1 MLPRVSSRR
10 STADLGPHVLKSA
23 RRAGPRD
30 PAKPVSGSPV
40 RVRAFSFPGCCA
52 FRQPTQLDNRARWQ
66 ATFSASSGGR
76 GNPLSRRD
84 LGYAPAVTARVG
96 YLQRSGLRWLVPR
109 APGPHHR
116 RQARCRAQLP
126 GFASAP
132 MRHTV
137 PGHACRGRI
146 AAFAAAIMR
155 GPVELIRTTPS
166 RRDCSFVRATV
177 SRWRSAAVVAIAA
190 KFTAPL
196 SAPGG
201 REARPAGALP

>member
-1 MLPRVSSRR
+1 
-10 STADLGPHVLKSA
+10 
-23 RRAGPRD
+23 
-30 PAKPVSGSPV
+30 
-40 RVRAFSFPGCCA
+40 
-52 FRQPTQLDNRARWQ
+52 
-66 ATFSASSGGR
+66 
-76 GNPLSRRD
+76 
-84 LGYAPAVTARVG
+84 
-96 YLQRSGLRWLVPR
+96 
-109 APGPHHR
+109 
-116 RQARCRAQLP
+116 
-126 GFASAP
+126 

-201 REARPAGALP
+201 REARPDEGRGSAVMHGSASRVLRDDSSKLYDSMRKFGGH